1 MARKSRKQKSFSFR
15 EKPKMTFGYIRL
27 SFSDTEKENSTENQM
42 HIIELWCNQHEMTI
56 DRFYID
62 NG

>member
-15 EKPKMTFGYIRL
+15 KKPKMTVGYIRL
-27 SFSDTEKENSTENQM
+27 SVSDTEKENSIENQM
-42 HIIELWCNQHEMTI
+42 HIIELRCNQHEMTI